1 LAEDSRKEVFAVKS
15 DKIRIGFER
24 IPHRSLLRALGHTDE
39 QMKRPLVG
47 IVNSE
52 SEINPGHVDLG
63 KVAAA
68 VRDGVL
74 MAGGMP
80 VVFQTINICDGL
92 AMGHEGMRY
101 SLPSRELIA
110 DSVEAMAEAH
120 AFDALVCVTNCD
132 KITPGM
138 LMAAARINIP
148 SIIVSGGPMLTGRV
162 KGRRVD
168 VSDTFEAVGLHKSG
182 RITEQELAEWE
193 NRACPTCGSCAGM
206 FTANTMNC
214 MAEALGMAPPGNGTI
229 PAVYS
234 ERLRLATDAGMK
246 VMELFER
253 GIRPRDILTIEAFEN
268 GVTVDMAI
276 GGSTNTILHLPAIAH
291 EAGLELSLRMFHT
304 FSQKTPQLCALS
316 PSGPHFVEDLYWAGG
331 IQALMKVLADAKCV
345 SPDALTVGGKTY
357 GEVWKEA
364 GVEVKGDDVIR
375 PVTAPYRPDGGIAVL
390 YGNIAL
396 EGAVVKK
403 AAVDEAMFQ
412 HRGPARVYYCEEDAV
427 QGLLEGRVKKGDIV
441 VILHEGPKGGP
452 GMREMLAPTS
462 IVAGMGLD
470 RDVALITDGR
480 FSGATRGASIGHV
493 SPEAAENGPIGLL
506 RDGDIIHIDLL
517 NGTLNAELSGEE
529 FDRRRDE
536 AGPPRLRE
544 VSGYLR
550 RYRQLVSSA
559 ATGAILKG

>member
-1 LAEDSRKEVFAVKS
+1 MKS
-15 DKIRIGFER
+15 DKIKRGVER

-47 IVNSE
+47 IVSSE
-52 SEINPGHVDLG
+52 SQINPGHMNLNR
-63 KVAAA
+63 VASA

-92 AMGHEGMRY
+92 SMGHEGMYY
-101 SLPSRELIA
+101 SLPSREIIA

-120 AFDALVCVTNCD
+120 AFDALVLVTNCD

-148 SIIVSGGPMLTGRV
+148 SVIVSGGPMLPGRV
-162 KGRRVD
+162 NGRYVA
-168 VSDTFEAVGLHKSG
+168 VGDTFEAVGLYKSG
-182 RITEQELAEWE
+182 RISEEELEEWE

-214 MAEALGMAPPGNGTI
+214 LAEALGMALPGNGTI

-234 ERLRLATDAGMK
+234 ERLRLATEAGMK
-246 VMELFER
+246 VMEVFER
-253 GIRPRDILTIEAFEN
+253 GIQPRDILTIKAFEN
-268 GVTVDMAI
+268 AITVDMAI

-291 EAGLELSLRMFHT
+291 EAGLELSLHTFHT
-304 FSQKTPQLCALS
+304 ISQKTPQLCTLS

-331 IQALMKVLADAKCV
+331 IQALMKVLNDAKLI
-345 SPDALTVGGKTY
+345 SPDALTVMGRTY

-364 GVEVKGDDVIR
+364 GVKVKRNDVIR
-375 PVTAPYRPDGGIAVL
+375 PLVAPYRPDGGIAIL
-390 YGNIAL
+390 YGNIAP

-403 AAVDEAMFQ
+403 AAVDEAMLQ
-412 HRGPARVYYCEEDAV
+412 HSGPARIYYCEEDAV
-427 QGLLEGRVKKGDIV
+427 QALMEGGVKKGDCI
-441 VILHEGPKGGP
+441 VILNEGPKGGP
-452 GMREMLAPTS
+452 GMREMLATTS

-470 RDVALITDGR
+470 RHVALITDGR

-493 SPEAAENGPIGLL
+493 SPEAAENGPIGLM

-517 NGTLNAELSGEE
+517 NGTLNAELSDEE
-529 FDRRRDE
+529 FEKRSDE
-536 AGPPRLRE
+536 AGPAKLRE

-550 RYRQLVSSA
+550 RYRQLVTSA

>member
-1 LAEDSRKEVFAVKS
+1 MKS
-15 DKIRIGFER
+15 DKIKRGVER

-47 IVNSE
+47 IVSSE
-52 SEINPGHVDLG
+52 SQINPGHMNLNR
-63 KVAAA
+63 VASA

-80 VVFQTINICDGL
+80 VLFQTINICDGL
-92 AMGHEGMRY
+92 SMGHEGMYY
-101 SLPSRELIA
+101 SLPSREIIA

-120 AFDALVCVTNCD
+120 AFDALVLVTNCD

-148 SIIVSGGPMLTGRV
+148 SVIVSGGPMLPGRIN
-162 KGRRVD
+162 GRHVA
-168 VSDTFEAVGLHKSG
+168 VGDTFEAVGLYKSG
-182 RITEQELAEWE
+182 RITEEELDEWE

-214 MAEALGMAPPGNGTI
+214 LAEALGIALPGNGTI

-234 ERLRLATDAGMK
+234 ERLRLATEAGMK
-246 VMELFER
+246 VMEVFER
-253 GIRPRDILTIEAFEN
+253 EIHPRDILTIKAFEN
-268 GVTVDMAI
+268 AITVDMAI

-291 EAGLELSLRMFHT
+291 EAGLELSLHTFHT
-304 FSQKTPQLCALS
+304 ISQKTPQLCTIS

-331 IQALMKVLADAKCV
+331 IQALMKVLDDAKLI
-345 SPDALTVGGKTY
+345 SPDALTVMGRTY
-357 GEVWKEA
+357 GEVWKDA
-364 GVEVKGDDVIR
+364 GVKVKRDDVIR
-375 PVTAPYRPDGGIAVL
+375 PLAAPHRPDGGIAVL
-390 YGNIAL
+390 YGNIAP

-403 AAVDEAMFQ
+403 AAVDEAMLQ
-412 HRGPARVYYCEEDAV
+412 HSGPARIYHCEEDAV
-427 QGLLEGRVKKGDIV
+427 QALMEGGVKKGDCL
-441 VILHEGPKGGP
+441 VILNEGPKGGP
-452 GMREMLAPTS
+452 GMREMLATTS

-470 RDVALITDGR
+470 RHIALITDGR

-493 SPEAAENGPIGLL
+493 SPEAAENGPIGLM

-517 NGTLNAELSGEE
+517 NGTLNAELSDEE
-529 FDRRRDE
+529 FEKRRDE
-536 AGPPRLRE
+536 AGPPKLRE

-550 RYRQLVSSA
+550 RYRQLVTSA

>member
-1 LAEDSRKEVFAVKS
+1 MKS
-15 DKIRIGFER
+15 DTIRIGFER

-52 SEINPGHVDLG
+52 SEINPGHLNLG

-80 VVFQTINICDGL
+80 VVFQTITICDGL

-101 SLPSRELIA
+101 PLPSREIIA
-110 DSVEAMAEAH
+110 DSVEVMAQAH
-120 AFDALVCVTNCD
+120 AFDALVCITNCD

-138 LMAAARINIP
+138 LMAAARLDIP

-162 KGRRVD
+162 KDRVVD
-168 VSDTFEAVGLHKSG
+168 LSDIFEAVGLYKSG
-182 RITEQELAEWE
+182 KITEADLAEWE
-193 NRACPTCGSCAGM
+193 NSTCPTCGSCAGM

-214 MAEALGMAPPGNGTI
+214 LAEALGMALPGNGTV

-234 ERLRLATDAGMK
+234 ERVRLATEAGMK

-253 GIRPRDILTIEAFEN
+253 EIRPRDILTMKAFEN
-268 GVTVDMAI
+268 AIRVDMAI

-291 EAGLELSLRMFHT
+291 EAGFELSLQAFHEI
-304 FSQKTPQLCALS
+304 SQKTPQLCKLS
-316 PSGPHFVEDLYWAGG
+316 PSGDHFVEDLYWAGG
-331 IQALMKVLADAKCV
+331 IQALMKLLADGGLV
-345 SPDALTVGGKTY
+345 SPDALTVLGKTH
-357 GEVWKEA
+357 GELWREA
-364 GVEVKGDDVIR
+364 EPIVKKSDVIR
-375 PVTAPYRPDGGIAVL
+375 PLTSPYRPDGGIAVL
-390 YGNIAL
+390 YGNIAP

-403 AAVDEAMFQ
+403 AAVDDAMLQ
-412 HRGPARVYYCEEDAV
+412 HRGTARVYGCEEDAI
-427 QGLLEGRVKKGDIV
+427 QGLMEGRVKKGDIL
-441 VILHEGPKGGP
+441 VILNEGPKGGP
-452 GMREMLAPTS
+452 GMREMLAATS

-480 FSGATRGASIGHV
+480 FSGATRGAAIGHV

-506 RDGDIIHIDLL
+506 KDGDIIQIDIV
-517 NGTLNAELSGEE
+517 NGTLNAELSDEE
-529 FDRRRDE
+529 FNRRRAE
-536 AGPPRLRE
+536 AGPPTLKE

-550 RYRQLVSSA
+550 RYRQMVTSA
-559 ATGAILKG
+559 ATGAILKD

>member
-1 LAEDSRKEVFAVKS
+1 LKS
-15 DKIRIGFER
+15 DKVRVGFER
-24 IPHRSLLRALGHTDE
+24 IPHRSLFRALGHTDE

-52 SEINPGHVDLG
+52 SEINPGHMNLG

-68 VRDGVL
+68 VRDGIL
-74 MAGGMP
+74 MAGGTP
-80 VVFQTINICDGL
+80 AVFQTINICDGL

-101 SLPSRELIA
+101 PLPSREIIA
-110 DSVEAMAEAH
+110 DSVEVMAEAH

-138 LMAAARINIP
+138 LMALARINIP

-162 KGRRVD
+162 KGQCVD
-168 VSDTFEAVGLHKSG
+168 VSDAFEAVGLYKSG
-182 RITEQELAEWE
+182 KLTEGDLAEWE
-193 NRACPTCGSCAGM
+193 NSACPTCGSCAGM

-214 MAEALGMAPPGNGTI
+214 MAEALGMALPGNGTI

-234 ERLRLATDAGMK
+234 ERLRLATEAGMK
-246 VMELFER
+246 VMELLES
-253 GIRPRDILTIEAFEN
+253 GIKPRDILTMKSFEN
-268 GVTVDMAI
+268 AVTVDMAI

-291 EAGLELSLRMFHT
+291 EAGLELSLDTFHSL
-304 FSQKTPQLCALS
+304 SQRTPQLCKLS
-316 PSGPHFVEDLYWAGG
+316 PSGDHFIEDLYWAGG
-331 IQALMKVLADAKCV
+331 IQALMKVLASANLV
-345 SPDALTVGGKTY
+345 SPDVVTVTGGNY
-357 GEVWKEA
+357 GDVWKGK
-364 GVEVKGDDVIR
+364 GVSVKRDDVIR
-375 PVTAPYRPDGGIAVL
+375 SVSTPYRPDGGIAVL
-390 YGNIAL
+390 YGNIAP

-403 AAVDEAMFQ
+403 AAVDEAMWQ
-412 HRGPARVYYCEEDAV
+412 HRGPARIYQSEENAI
-427 QGLLEGRVKKGDIV
+427 QGLMEGQVKKGDVV
-441 VILHEGPKGGP
+441 VILNEGPKGGP

-470 RDVALITDGR
+470 REVALITDGR

-506 RDGDIIHIDLL
+506 KDGDIIQIDLL
-517 NGTLNAELSGEE
+517 NGKLNAELSEE
-529 FDRRRDE
+529 ELDRRRAE
-536 AGPPRLRE
+536 IGPPKLRE

-559 ATGAILKG
+559 ATGAILKD

>member
-1 LAEDSRKEVFAVKS
+1 MKS
-15 DKIRIGFER
+15 DKIKRGVER

-47 IVNSE
+47 IVSSE
-52 SEINPGHVDLG
+52 SQINPGHMNLNR
-63 KVAAA
+63 VAYA

-80 VVFQTINICDGL
+80 VLFQTINICDGL
-92 AMGHEGMRY
+92 SMGHEGMYY
-101 SLPSRELIA
+101 SLPSREIIA

-120 AFDALVCVTNCD
+120 AFDALVLVTNCD

-138 LMAAARINIP
+138 LMASARINIP
-148 SIIVSGGPMLTGRV
+148 SVIVSGGPMLPGRIN
-162 KGRRVD
+162 GRHVA
-168 VSDTFEAVGLHKSG
+168 VGDTFEAVGLYKSG
-182 RITEQELAEWE
+182 RITEEELEEWE

-214 MAEALGMAPPGNGTI
+214 LAEALGMALPGNGTI

-234 ERLRLATDAGMK
+234 ERLRLATEAGMK
-246 VMELFER
+246 VMEVFER
-253 GIRPRDILTIEAFEN
+253 GIQPRDILTIKAFEN
-268 GVTVDMAI
+268 AITVDMAI

-291 EAGLELSLRMFHT
+291 EAGLELSLHTFHT
-304 FSQKTPQLCALS
+304 ISQKTPQLCTIS

-331 IQALMKVLADAKCV
+331 IQALMKVLDDAKLV
-345 SPDALTVGGKTY
+345 SPDALTVMGKTY

-364 GVEVKGDDVIR
+364 GVKVKRDDVIR
-375 PVTAPYRPDGGIAVL
+375 PLAAPHRPDGGIAVL
-390 YGNIAL
+390 YGNIAP

-403 AAVDEAMFQ
+403 AAVDEAMLQ
-412 HRGPARVYYCEEDAV
+412 HSGPARIYYCEEDAV
-427 QGLLEGRVKKGDIV
+427 QALMEGGVKKGDCI
-441 VILHEGPKGGP
+441 VILNEGPKGGP
-452 GMREMLAPTS
+452 GMREMLATTS

-470 RDVALITDGR
+470 RHVALITDGR

-493 SPEAAENGPIGLL
+493 SPEAAENGPIGLM

-517 NGTLNAELSGEE
+517 KGTLNAELSDEE
-529 FDRRRDE
+529 FEKRRDE
-536 AGPPRLRE
+536 AGPPKLRE

-550 RYRQLVSSA
+550 RYRQLVTSA

>member
-1 LAEDSRKEVFAVKS
+1 MKS
-15 DKIRIGFER
+15 DKIRLGFER
-24 IPHRSLLRALGHTDE
+24 VPHRSLLRALGHTDE

-47 IVNSE
+47 VVNSE
-52 SEINPGHVDLG
+52 SQINPGHMNLG

-138 LMAAARINIP
+138 LMAVARINIP
-148 SIIVSGGPMLTGRV
+148 SIIVSGGPMLTGRIN
-162 KGRRVD
+162 GRRIS
-168 VSDTFEAVGLHKSG
+168 VSDAFEAVGLHKSG
-182 RITEQELAEWE
+182 RITEEELAEWE
-193 NRACPTCGSCAGM
+193 NSACPTCGSCAGM

-214 MAEALGMAPPGNGTI
+214 LAEALGMALPGNGTI

-234 ERLRLATDAGMK
+234 ERLRLATEAGMK
-246 VMELFER
+246 VMELFKR
-253 GIRPRDILTIEAFEN
+253 GIRPRDILTMKALEN
-268 GVTVDMAI
+268 AVTVDMAI
-276 GGSTNTILHLPAIAH
+276 GGSTNTILHLTAIAH
-291 EAGLELSLRMFHT
+291 EAGLELSLHT
-304 FSQKTPQLCALS
+304 FHAISKKTPQLCKLS
-316 PSGPHFVEDLYWAGG
+316 PSGDHFIEDLYLAGG
-331 IQALMKVLADAKCV
+331 IQALMKVLADAKLI
-345 SPDALTVGGKTY
+345 SPDALTVMGRKY

-364 GVEVKGDDVIR
+364 GVKVKGEEVIR
-375 PVTAPYRPDGGIAVL
+375 SAAAPYGPDGGIAVL
-390 YGNIAL
+390 HGNIAP

-403 AAVDEAMFQ
+403 AAVDEAMLQ
-412 HRGPARVYYCEEDAV
+412 HRGPARVYHCEEDAV
-427 QGLLEGRVKKGDIV
+427 QAIMEGKVKKGDIV
-441 VILHEGPKGGP
+441 VILNEGPKGGP
-452 GMREMLAPTS
+452 GMREMLAATS

-470 RDVALITDGR
+470 RDVALVTDGR

-506 RDGDIIHIDLL
+506 RDGDIIQIDLL
-517 NGTLNAELSGEE
+517 NDTLSTELSDEE
-529 FDRRRDE
+529 FGRRRDE
-536 AGPPRLRE
+536 AGPPKLRE

>member
-1 LAEDSRKEVFAVKS
+1 MKS
-15 DKIRIGFER
+15 DKIKRGVER

-47 IVNSE
+47 IVSSE
-52 SEINPGHVDLG
+52 SQINPGHMNLNR
-63 KVAAA
+63 VASA

-80 VVFQTINICDGL
+80 VLFQTINICDGL
-92 AMGHEGMRY
+92 SMGHEGMYY
-101 SLPSRELIA
+101 SLPSREIIA

-120 AFDALVCVTNCD
+120 AFDALVLVTNCD

-148 SIIVSGGPMLTGRV
+148 SVIVSGGPMLPGRIN
-162 KGRRVD
+162 GRHVA
-168 VSDTFEAVGLHKSG
+168 VGDTFEAVGLYKSG
-182 RITEQELAEWE
+182 RITEEELDEWE

-214 MAEALGMAPPGNGTI
+214 LAEALGIALPGNGTI

-234 ERLRLATDAGMK
+234 ERLRLATEAGMK
-246 VMELFER
+246 VMEVFER
-253 GIRPRDILTIEAFEN
+253 EIHPRDILTIKAFEN
-268 GVTVDMAI
+268 AITVDMAI

-291 EAGLELSLRMFHT
+291 EAGLELSLHTFHT
-304 FSQKTPQLCALS
+304 ISQKTPQLCTIS

-331 IQALMKVLADAKCV
+331 IQALMKVLDDAKLI
-345 SPDALTVGGKTY
+345 SPDALTVMGRTY
-357 GEVWKEA
+357 GEVWKDA
-364 GVEVKGDDVIR
+364 GVKVKRDDVIR
-375 PVTAPYRPDGGIAVL
+375 PLAAPHRPDGGIAVL
-390 YGNIAL
+390 YGNIAP

-403 AAVDEAMFQ
+403 AAVDEAMLQ
-412 HRGPARVYYCEEDAV
+412 HSGPARIYHCEEDAV
-427 QGLLEGRVKKGDIV
+427 QALMEGGVKKGDCI
-441 VILHEGPKGGP
+441 VILNEGPKGGP
-452 GMREMLAPTS
+452 GMREMLAATS

-470 RDVALITDGR
+470 RHIALITDGR

-493 SPEAAENGPIGLL
+493 SPEAAENGPIGLM

-517 NGTLNAELSGEE
+517 NGTLNAELSDEE
-529 FDRRRDE
+529 FEKRRDE
-536 AGPPRLRE
+536 AGPPKLRE

-550 RYRQLVSSA
+550 RYRQLVTSA

>member
-1 LAEDSRKEVFAVKS
+1 MKS
-15 DKIRIGFER
+15 DKVRIGFER

-52 SEINPGHVDLG
+52 SEINPGHMNLG

-74 MAGGMP
+74 MAGGTP
-80 VVFQTINICDGL
+80 AVFQTINICDGL

-101 SLPSRELIA
+101 PLPSREIIA
-110 DSVEAMAEAH
+110 DSIEVTAQAH

-148 SIIVSGGPMLTGRV
+148 SIIVSGGPMLAGCV
-162 KGRRVD
+162 KGQRVD
-168 VSDTFEAVGLHKSG
+168 LSDAFEAVGLYKSG
-182 RITEQELAEWE
+182 KITEEELAEWE
-193 NRACPTCGSCAGM
+193 NSTCPTCGSCAGM

-214 MAEALGMAPPGNGTI
+214 MAEALGMALPGNGTI

-234 ERLRLATDAGMK
+234 ERLRLATESGMK

-253 GIRPRDILTIEAFEN
+253 GIRSRDILTMKAFEN
-268 GVTVDMAI
+268 AVRVDMAI

-291 EAGLELSLRMFHT
+291 EAGLELSLHT
-304 FSQKTPQLCALS
+304 FRAISQKTPQLCKLS
-316 PSGPHFVEDLYWAGG
+316 PSGDHFVQDLYWAGG
-331 IQALMKVLADAKCV
+331 IQALMKVLADAKLV
-345 SPDALTVGGKTY
+345 SPDALTVVGRTH

-364 GVEVKGDDVIR
+364 GVEVKRSDVIR
-375 PVTAPYRPDGGIAVL
+375 AVTAPYRPDGGIAIL
-390 YGNIAL
+390 YGNIAP

-403 AAVDEAMFQ
+403 AAVDEAMLQ
-412 HRGPARVYYCEEDAV
+412 HKGPARIYYCEEDAV
-427 QGLLEGRVKKGDIV
+427 QALMEGQVKKGDVV
-441 VILHEGPKGGP
+441 VILNEGPKGGP
-452 GMREMLAPTS
+452 GMREMLAATS

-470 RDVALITDGR
+470 RDVALVTDGR
-480 FSGATRGASIGHV
+480 FSGATRGAAIGHV

-506 RDGDIIHIDLL
+506 RDGDIVQIDLL
-517 NGTLNAELSGEE
+517 NGTLNAELSDEE

-536 AGPPRLRE
+536 TGPPKLRE

-550 RYRQLVSSA
+550 RYRQLVTSA

>member
-1 LAEDSRKEVFAVKS
+1 MKS
-15 DKIRIGFER
+15 DKIKLGVER

-47 IVNSE
+47 IVSSE
-52 SEINPGHVDLG
+52 SQINPGHMNLNR
-63 KVAAA
+63 VASA

-80 VVFQTINICDGL
+80 VLFQTISICDGL
-92 AMGHEGMRY
+92 SMGHEGMYY
-101 SLPSRELIA
+101 SLPSREIIA

-120 AFDALVCVTNCD
+120 AFDALVLVTNCD

-148 SIIVSGGPMLTGRV
+148 SVIVSGGPMLPGRV
-162 KGRRVD
+162 NGRHVA
-168 VSDTFEAVGLHKSG
+168 VGDTFEAVGLYKSG
-182 RITEQELAEWE
+182 RISEEELDEWE

-214 MAEALGMAPPGNGTI
+214 LAEALGMALPGNGTI

-234 ERLRLATDAGMK
+234 ERLRLATEAGMK
-246 VMELFER
+246 VMEVFER
-253 GIRPRDILTIEAFEN
+253 GIQPRDILTIKAFEN
-268 GVTVDMAI
+268 AITVDMAI

-291 EAGLELSLRMFHT
+291 EAGLELSLHTFHT
-304 FSQKTPQLCALS
+304 ISQKTPQLCTVS

-331 IQALMKVLADAKCV
+331 IQALMKILDDAKLI
-345 SPDALTVGGKTY
+345 SPDALTVMGRTY

-364 GVEVKGDDVIR
+364 GVKVKRNDVIR
-375 PVTAPYRPDGGIAVL
+375 PLAAPHRPDGGIAVL
-390 YGNIAL
+390 YGNIAP

-403 AAVDEAMFQ
+403 AAVDEAMLQ
-412 HRGPARVYYCEEDAV
+412 HKGPARVYHCEEDAV
-427 QGLLEGRVKKGDIV
+427 QALMEGGVKKGDCL
-441 VILHEGPKGGP
+441 VILNEGPKGGP
-452 GMREMLAPTS
+452 GMREMLATTS
-462 IVAGMGLD
+462 IVAGMALD
-470 RDVALITDGR
+470 RHVALITDGR

-493 SPEAAENGPIGLL
+493 SPEAAENGPIGLM

-517 NGTLNAELSGEE
+517 NGTLNAELSDEE
-529 FDRRRDE
+529 FEKRRNE
-536 AGPPRLRE
+536 AGPPKLRE

-550 RYRQLVSSA
+550 RYRQSVTSA
-559 ATGAILKG
+559 ATGAILKV